1 MAPRVVHIKDLP
13 GLAGQS
19 IGSSEWV
26 EIDQERVNSF
36 ADATGDHQWIHVD
49 VERAEREMETGTTI
63 VHGFL
68 TLSLLPMLTSQILNV
83 EGTVRGI
90 NYGTNKVRFTNMVP
104 VGSRVRAT
112 QTLKEANVRPD
123 GSVQSINE
131 VVIEIE
137 GNDRPALVAE
147 TLGLVYPAE

>member
-1 MAPRVVHIKDLP
+1 MAARIVHINDLP
-13 GLAGQS
+13 GLAGET

-26 EIDQERVNSF
+26 EIDQDRINKF
-36 ADATGDHQWIHVD
+36 AEATGDFQWIHVD
-49 VERAEREMETGTTI
+49 VERAAKEMETGTTI
-63 VHGFL
+63 AHGFL
-68 TLSLLPMLTSQILNV
+68 TLSLLPMLTSQIMSIDGV
-83 EGTVRGI
+83 ARGI

-137 GNDRPALVAE
+137 GQDRPALIAE
-147 TLGLVYPAE
+147 TLGLVYPA

>member
-1 MAPRVVHIKDLP
+1 MAARIVHINDLP
-13 GLAGQS
+13 GLAGET
-19 IGSSEWV
+19 IGSSDWV
-26 EIDQERVNSF
+26 EIDQDRINKF
-36 ADATGDHQWIHVD
+36 AEATGDFQWIHVD
-49 VERAEREMETGTTI
+49 VERASKEMETGTTI
-63 VHGFL
+63 AHGFL
-68 TLSLLPMLTSQILNV
+68 TLSLLPMLTSQIMSIDGV
-83 EGTVRGI
+83 ARGI

-137 GNDRPALVAE
+137 GQDRPALIAE
-147 TLGLVYPAE
+147 TLGLVYPA

>member
-1 MAPRVVHIKDLP
+1 MAPRIVHIKDLP
-13 GLAGQS
+13 SLAGET

-26 EIDQERVNSF
+26 EIDQDRVNKF
-36 ADATGDHQWIHVD
+36 AEATGDFQWIHVD
-49 VERAEREMETGTTI
+49 VERASKEMETGTTI
-63 VHGFL
+63 AHGFL
-68 TLSLLPMLTSQILNV
+68 TLSLLPMLTSQIMSV
-83 EGTVRGI
+83 DGVARGI

-112 QTLKEANVRPD
+112 QTLKEANVRDD

-137 GNDRPALVAE
+137 GQDRPALVAE
-147 TLGLVYPAE
+147 TLGLVYPA

>member
-1 MAPRVVHIKDLP
+1 MAARIVHINDLP
-13 GLAGQS
+13 GLAGET

-26 EIDQERVNSF
+26 EIDQDRINKF
-36 ADATGDHQWIHVD
+36 AEATGDFQWIHVD
-49 VERAEREMETGTTI
+49 VERASKEMETGTTI
-63 VHGFL
+63 AHGFL
-68 TLSLLPMLTSQILNV
+68 TLSLLPMLTSQIMSIDGV
-83 EGTVRGI
+83 ARGI

-137 GNDRPALVAE
+137 GQDRPALIAE
-147 TLGLVYPAE
+147 TLGLVYPA